1 MKGSFKFI
9 LRDENDLAYK
19 WIKDKRKSPSQNI
32 KGGVSVYALGE
43 YFFNVFFLNKLFG
56 FENANQ
62 ITKLIKDNNSSKDR
76 ISFGEE
82 WTIPFNY
89 EEYLIKKGSVS
100 GFSDIAKEL
109 GNQIIY
115 QDKKLTDILSNAE
128 IQALAVNSYHI
139 FYDILD
145 AKDNLS
151 YDEILA
157 HPKLFFKDK
166 SELIFLLPCSI
177 KIPIKQVI
185 ESKKESVTNIQ
196 TGTQKVEV
204 NKKIIVLDPGH
215 GGVWDSDL
223 SKTGDPGASSRDGKT
238 HEATIVLSIAK
249 KLKTK
254 LEQNNYTV
262 ILTRDGEFLPL
273 PSDYTATD
281 QSSKRKR
288 SLKYRAEFAKEKNA
302 NMFISLHLNSVE
314 VTDDKDKRKDI
325 NGFNVY
331 YYDSTKTNSKKL
343 SEKLLEAN
351 TVFTDGEVKIED
363 FAVIVTWSKDNTNPG
378 CLVELG
384 YITNAD
390 DLKKQK
396 EKQDDIAK
404 ELCEGIKKYYEN

>member
-19 WIKDKRKSPSQNI
+19 WIKDKRNSPSQNI

-43 YFFNVFFLNKLFG
+43 YFFNVFFLNKLSG

-62 ITKLIKDNNSSKDR
+62 ITKLIKDNNSSKDW

-82 WTIPFNY
+82 WNIPFNY

-115 QDKKLTDILSNAE
+115 KDKKLTDILSNAE
-128 IQALAVNSYHI
+128 IQSLAVNSYHI
-139 FYDILD
+139 FYDVLD

-177 KIPIKQVI
+177 KIPVKQVI
-185 ESKKESVTNIQ
+185 ESKKESVTNVQ

-262 ILTRDGEFLPL
+262 ILYAKPFVQTLFSKNNELSSHRFYLQSVCYQTCFVNFIRSFVVQPLMNPFTIEELYKFPETFSQFLC
-273 PSDYTATD
+273 T
-281 QSSKRKR
+281 
-288 SLKYRAEFAKEKNA
+288 
-302 NMFISLHLNSVE
+302 
-314 VTDDKDKRKDI
+314 
-325 NGFNVY
+325 
-331 YYDSTKTNSKKL
+331 
-343 SEKLLEAN
+343 
-351 TVFTDGEVKIED
+351 
-363 FAVIVTWSKDNTNPG
+363 
-378 CLVELG
+378 
-384 YITNAD
+384 
-390 DLKKQK
+390 
-396 EKQDDIAK
+396 
-404 ELCEGIKKYYEN
+404 